1 MKKKRKINEK
11 TKTMER
17 KGGVGV
23 EKRESR
29 RRIRKKRVSDKKR
42 ERKEGENYKTEN
54 EGKLEMKERS
64 KEKILAL

>member
-29 RRIRKKRVSDKKR
+29 RRIRKKK
-42 ERKEGENYKTEN
+42 
-54 EGKLEMKERS
+54 S
-64 KEKILAL
+64 K